1 MMKYKKIMLIT
12 LLLLAIFTISAA
24 SASDNVDA
32 LAVDD
37 TGDDQVVEAPV
48 DDVELI
54 GSDENN
60 EVLQDPAADDFN
72 VVIKSEANIKSKDAV
87 VSFVL
92 PSYVKEKDNSLYPEF
107 YNDHVEVSV
116 EGGSS
121 FRFYKTGDETSI
133 SLTIDDLYI
142 FWGDDYNIT
151 VYYNSYDSNIENLK
165 IASGTLKVTESTEL
179 TADNFI
185 EAYDDWEVESDD
197 DYLCTVFD
205 TQTES
210 GLNGQVSISA
220 NGAQI
225 YSKTFTGSGTP
236 SIAIYGSDLT
246 GNLNGEYNVKITY
259 KRTADGKE
267 YSKNK
272 VVTFK
277 NIGTGDT
284 NPIATA
290 ISASAMTVVYGD
302 NKYVVATLKDSN
314 SNAIKAVN
322 VKIKVMGVEYPVA
335 TDKNGQVK
343 QSVSSLAVGKQTV
356 TFTFDGNAN
365 YAKSTK
371 SVTVTVKK
379 ATPKLTA
386 PAKTFKKSVKTKQYT
401 VTLKTNQNKVMKS
414 VYITLNVNKK
424 TYKVKTNAKGQATF
438 KITNLNKKGTFTA
451 TVKFAGNSYY
461 NAKTVKPK
469 ITVK

>member
-1 MMKYKKIMLIT
+1 M
-12 LLLLAIFTISAA
+12 A
-24 SASDNVDA
+24 
-32 LAVDD
+32 
-37 TGDDQVVEAPV
+37 
-48 DDVELI
+48 
-54 GSDENN
+54 
-60 EVLQDPAADDFN
+60 
-72 VVIKSEANIKSKDAV
+72 
-87 VSFVL
+87 
-92 PSYVKEKDNSLYPEF
+92 
-107 YNDHVEVSV
+107 
-116 EGGSS
+116 
-121 FRFYKTGDETSI
+121 
-133 SLTIDDLYI
+133 
-142 FWGDDYNIT
+142 
-151 VYYNSYDSNIENLK
+151 
-165 IASGTLKVTESTEL
+165 
-179 TADNFI
+179 
-185 EAYDDWEVESDD
+185 VESDD

-220 NGAQI
+220 NCAQI

-236 SIAIYGSDLT
+236 SMAIYGGDLT
-246 GNLNGEYNVKITY
+246 GKLNGEYNVKITY

-267 YSKNK
+267 YSKNA

-284 NPIATA
+284 TPIATA
-290 ISASAMTVVYGD
+290 ISASGMTVVYGD
-302 NKYVVATLKDSN
+302 NKYIVATLKDSN
-314 SNAIKAVN
+314 GNPIKGVD

-343 QSVSSLAVGKQTV
+343 QSVSALDVGKQTI

-371 SVTVTVKK
+371 SVSVTVKK
-379 ATPKLTA
+379 ATPKLSA

-451 TVKFAGNSYY
+451 TVKSAGNSYY
-461 NAKTVKPK
+461 NAKTAKPK

>member
-1 MMKYKKIMLIT
+1 MKFRKIMLVT
-12 LLLLAIFTISAA
+12 LLLLAVITIGAVSAA
-24 SASDNVDA
+24 EDA
-32 LAVDD
+32 DVLAVDD
-37 TGDDQVVEAPV
+37 EGDEQSIETPV
-48 DDVELI
+48 DDVELL

-60 EVLQDPAADDFN
+60 GVLQDSAAEDFN
-72 VVIKSEANIKSKDAV
+72 VVIKSEADIKSKEAV

-92 PSYVKEKDNSLYPEF
+92 PNYVKEKNSTIYPDF

-121 FRFYKTGDETSI
+121 FRFYNTGGETSI

-142 FWGDDYNIT
+142 FFADDYNIT
-151 VYYNSYDSNIENLK
+151 VSYNSHDSNIENLK
-165 IASGTLKVTESTEL
+165 IASGTLKVTESADL

-185 EAYDDWEVESDD
+185 ESYDLAVESDD

-220 NGAQI
+220 NGTQI
-225 YSKTFTGSGTP
+225 YAKTFTGSGTP

-267 YSKNK
+267 YSKNQ

-284 NPIATA
+284 TPIATA
-290 ISASAMTVVYGD
+290 ITASAMTVVYGD

-314 SNAIKAVN
+314 GKAISGVN

-371 SVTVTVKK
+371 SVAVTVKK
-379 ATPKLTA
+379 ATPKLSA

-461 NAKTVKPK
+461 NAKTAKPK

>member
-1 MMKYKKIMLIT
+1 MKFKNMMLIT
-12 LLLLAIFTISAA
+12 FLLLAIFTIGAVSAA
-24 SASDNVDA
+24 EDAGA

-37 TGDDQVVEAPV
+37 TGEEQVAETLV

-72 VVIKSEANIKSKDAV
+72 VVIKSEANIKSKEAV

-92 PSYVKEKDNSLYPEF
+92 PNYVKEKDSSIYPDF
-107 YNDHVEVSV
+107 YNDHVEVKV
-116 EGGSS
+116 DGGSS

-151 VYYNSYDSNIENLK
+151 VYYNSHDSNIENLK

-220 NGAQI
+220 NGSQI

-246 GNLNGEYNVKITY
+246 GNLNGDYNVKITY

-267 YSKNK
+267 YSKNQ

-277 NIGTGDT
+277 NIGAGDT
-284 NPIATA
+284 TPIATA
-290 ISASAMTVVYGD
+290 ISVSAMTVSYGD
-302 NKYVVATLKDSN
+302 NKYLEATLKDSN
-314 SNAIKAVN
+314 GKVISGVDVRIS
-322 VKIKVMGVEYPVA
+322 VMGIEYPVK
-335 TDKNGQVK
+335 TDKYGKVK
-343 QSVSSLAVGKQTV
+343 QSLSALPPGAQKI
-356 TFTFDGNAN
+356 TFAFDGNAN
-365 YAKSTK
+365 YVKSSKT
-371 SVTVTVKK
+371 VTVTVKK

-386 PAKTFKKSVKTKQYT
+386 AAKTFKRTDKTKKYS
-401 VTLKTNQNKVMKS
+401 VTLKTNKNAAMSGVKVTIKVNKV
-414 VYITLNVNKK
+414 
-424 TYKVKTNAKGQATF
+424 TYSAKTNAKGVATF
-438 KITNLNKKGTFTA
+438 KLTKLTKTGKYAA
-451 TVKFAGNSYY
+451 TVKSAATSYY
-461 NAKTVKPK
+461 AAKSVGTK